1 MAGKVVKLWDGLVNV
16 GLNLGSG
23 RAKSPNTRYQPSPL
37 NDDEITAAYRYAWL
51 PRKVVDLPAQDST
64 REWRVW
70 DNKKIGPLEEK
81 LELKN
86 SLMRA
91 FTSARLYG
99 HAGIYIGT
107 DSRNVG
113 TPMAENEQ
121 IRSLTVVDHDYIS
134 VSEWDDD
141 PASPDFGKPKA
152 FHIGDRDVHPSR
164 VVLLI
169 GSAVPGD
176 RNCLGDSVLQSC
188 YEALKNADSVAAN
201 VAELVFEAK
210 IDVVKV
216 PGLMQNVGDTEYV
229 DALNKRIALMMQF
242 KSINNALLMDAEEE
256 WDQKQIVF
264 GSLNELLMT
273 AYQITAGAASIPM
286 TRLLGRSASGLNSSG
301 NNEIRDYYDTIRGI
315 QTMQLEPA
323 LLRLDQQ
330 LCNMVDDQSADYE
343 WKSLWQPDDID
354 RAMANQ
360 YDAYAFGTLAKSG
373 LFDDASLVKYANEI
387 LDAPMLKQTKEPK
400 TNPVPAQLQAFTG
413 QPPAD
418 PNAVE
423 PPPPV
428 LTKKPDVTPPKK

>member
-1 MAGKVVKLWDGLVNV
+1 MGKLAYLTDVLSNV
-16 GLNLGSG
+16 GLNMGSG

-37 NDDEITAAYRYAWL
+37 NDGEITAAYRYAWL

-113 TPMAENEQ
+113 APMAENEQ

-134 VSEWDDD
+134 VNEWDDD
-141 PASPDFGKPKA
+141 PASPSFGKPKT
-152 FHIGDRDVHPSR
+152 FTIGQRDVHPSR

-242 KSINNALLMDAEEE
+242 KSINNALLMDAEEQ

-330 LCNMVDDQSADYE
+330 LCNMVGDQNADYE
-343 WKSLWQPDDID
+343 WKSLWQPDETDH
-354 RAMANQ
+354 AMANQ
-360 YDAYAFGTLAKSG
+360 YNSYAFGTLAKSG
-373 LFDDASLVKYANEI
+373 LFENDGLVKFAQES
-387 LDAPMLKQTKEPK
+387 LGAPELALSKEPK
-400 TNPVPAQLQAFTG
+400 
-413 QPPAD
+413 PPATD
-418 PNAVE
+418 PAASLE
-423 PPPPV
+423 PPTQP